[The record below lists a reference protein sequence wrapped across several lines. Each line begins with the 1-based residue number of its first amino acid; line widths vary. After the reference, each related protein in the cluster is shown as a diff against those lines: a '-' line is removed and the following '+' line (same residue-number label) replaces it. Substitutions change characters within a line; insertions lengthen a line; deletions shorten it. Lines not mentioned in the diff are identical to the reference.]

1 MEKRILLVAFSMM
14 ILLMMHIAK
23 EDPAEIRPE
32 VEQIPEQVKM
42 QEYIGTMQTSEVL
55 TIVNHDDLE
64 LLSKIIDAESG
75 SDWCSDTM
83 QLYVGSVVLNRIK
96 SDSFPDDM
104 ESVIYQKGQYSTASR
119 LSEVTP
125 SERARENAEYLLI
138 NGSVLDEKYV
148 FQANFKQGKDII
160 KEQNMYFGKE
170 K

>member
-1 MEKRILLVAFSMM
+1 
-14 ILLMMHIAK
+14 
-23 EDPAEIRPE
+23 
-32 VEQIPEQVKM
+32 
-42 QEYIGTMQTSEVL
+42 
-55 TIVNHDDLE
+55 
-64 LLSKIIDAESG
+64 
-75 SDWCSDTM
+75 M

>member
-64 LLSKIIDAESG
+64 
-75 SDWCSDTM
+75 
-83 QLYVGSVVLNRIK
+83 
-96 SDSFPDDM
+96 
-104 ESVIYQKGQYSTASR
+104 
-119 LSEVTP
+119 
-125 SERARENAEYLLI
+125 
-138 NGSVLDEKYV
+138 
-148 FQANFKQGKDII
+148 
-160 KEQNMYFGKE
+160 
-170 K
+170 